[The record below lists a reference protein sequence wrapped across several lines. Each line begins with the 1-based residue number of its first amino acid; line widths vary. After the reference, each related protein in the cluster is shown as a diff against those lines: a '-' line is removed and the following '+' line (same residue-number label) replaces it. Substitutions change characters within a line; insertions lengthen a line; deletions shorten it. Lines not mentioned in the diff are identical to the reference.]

1 MPDELSTKNGEVST
15 PDMLGIIPHYVLQHH
30 AVSRSAHN
38 LSATA
43 RKLTAMAMALIPSD
57 LSSLTAAFTF
67 TEFCKAIGYDKGGES
82 FKLFREAINECMG
95 NYISIEI
102 ASPKTGKKI
111 WENYTWFTSSRL
123 SEETGIATMTFA
135 PELAAVLLEMK
146 KVYAKINLHD
156 LGELQS
162 KYALRFY
169 EIAKSYES
177 LKGKDGN
184 RDQNWYFERDIDE
197 LRKLLG
203 VPDEAYAETKRFRQK
218 VIENPIEEI
227 NQAGIGIEIT
237 TESVKQGRKLTAIR
251 FNCKQTARTVSK
263 KGGGGKKA
271 AARSEIPEP
280 SPKTADFREEK
291 ELERLMER
299 YPKEFAELY
308 EEELAKTTF
317 LPADSLMRLSSA
329 KYTVSKKLRE
339 KYGIVK

>member
-1 MPDELSTKNGEVST
+1 MPNELFPETGEINTSDTMEV
-15 PDMLGIIPHYVLQHH
+15 IPRYVLQHH
-30 AVSRSAHN
+30 AISRSVHN

-67 TEFCKAIGYDKGGES
+67 AEFCKAIGYTKSGES

-102 ASPKTGKKI
+102 TSPKTGKKT
-111 WENYTWFTSSRL
+111 WENYTWFTSSRF
-123 SEETGIATMTFA
+123 SEETGAATMTFA

-146 KVYAKINLHD
+146 RVYAKINLRD
-156 LGELQS
+156 IGRFQS
-162 KYALRFY
+162 KYALRFF

-184 RDQNWYFERDIDE
+184 HDQSWYFERDIDE

-203 VPDEAYAETKRFRQK
+203 VPDKAYAETKQFRHFA
-218 VIENPIEEI
+218 VENPIKEI
-227 NQAGIGIEIT
+227 NKAGVGLEIT

-251 FNCKQTARTVSK
+251 FNCKQAARTVSK
-263 KGGGGKKA
+263 KGRKKA
-271 AARSEIPEP
+271 DAALPTLPEL
-280 SPKTADFREEK
+280 SPNTADQRENK
-291 ELERLMER
+291 EMEHMIEL
-299 YPKEFAELY
+299 YPREFAALY
-308 EEELAKTTF
+308 EEELTKPSF
-317 LPADSLMRLSSA
+317 LPADSLFRQNAAKVSA
-329 KYTVSKKLRE
+329 LARLRE